1 LGNLHL
7 GQLHDG
13 AQFSSDAEPGMTSS
27 PSILPPHI
35 SHLPGLTDYEN
46 GISAIDADYLRPGLA
61 AIHLIVENGKAAL
74 VDTGTSSS
82 VPGVLEV
89 LQKKNLAPADVAYV
103 LVTHIHL
110 DHAGGAGEFMR
121 HLPNA
126 KLVVH
131 PRGARHMAD
140 PARLVASAMTVYGE
154 AEFKRMYGDIH
165 PIEAS
170 RIIEAPDE
178 FRLDFNGRPLLF
190 LDTPG
195 HARHHYCI
203 FDEQSNSFFTGD
215 TFGLSYRE
223 FDVDGMEFV
232 FPTTT
237 PVQFDPVAAHASLDR
252 LMSYNPSY
260 AFLTHYGR
268 IAHLA
273 RHANELHGLIEAHV
287 SIARKL
293 RDMPDRHA
301 ALVEELG
308 ELLLRRVV
316 AHGCKLTEERIH
328 SLLRL
333 DIELNAQG
341 LENWLDHSEG
351 KG

>member
-1 LGNLHL
+1 
-7 GQLHDG
+7 
-13 AQFSSDAEPGMTSS
+13 
-27 PSILPPHI
+27 
-35 SHLPGLTDYEN
+35 LTDYQD

-103 LVTHIHL
+103 FVTHIHL

-140 PARLVASAMTVYGE
+140 PARLVASAMSVYGE

-165 PIEAS
+165 PIDAS

-178 FRLDFNGRPLLF
+178 FRLDFNGRLLLF

-203 FDEQSNSFFTGD
+203 FDERSNSFFTGD

-223 FDVDGMEFV
+223 FDVNGMEFV

-252 LMSYNPSY
+252 LMNYNPSY

-268 IAHLA
+268 IAHLP
-273 RHANELHGLIEAHV
+273 RHANELHDLIDAHV

-293 RDMPDRHA
+293 RDVPDSHA

-308 ELLLRRVV
+308 ELLLRRIV
-316 AHGCKLTEERIH
+316 AHGCKLTEERIR
-328 SLLRL
+328 SLLKL
-333 DIELNAQG
+333 DVELNAQG

>member
-1 LGNLHL
+1 MDNDLPHP
-7 GQLHDG
+7 
-13 AQFSSDAEPGMTSS
+13 AEAPVI
-27 PSILPPHI
+27 PSTRPTRPRV
-35 SHLPGLTDYEN
+35 TDYDS
-46 GISAIDADYLRPGLA
+46 GVSAIDADYLRPGLA
-61 AIHLIVENGKAAL
+61 AIHLVVEDGRAAL

-82 VPGVLEV
+82 VAGVMEV
-89 LQKKNLAPADVAYV
+89 LRGKNLAPEDVAYV
-103 LVTHIHL
+103 FVTHIHL
-110 DHAGGAGEFMR
+110 DHAGGAGEFMHR
-121 HLPNA
+121 FPHA

-154 AEFKRMYGDIH
+154 AEFKRMYGIIRPVD
-165 PIEAS
+165 AK
-170 RIIEAPDE
+170 RIVEAPDG

-203 FDEQSNSFFTGD
+203 FDEQNQSFFTGD
-215 TFGLSYRE
+215 TFGISYRE

-237 PVQFDPVAAHASLDR
+237 PVQFDPMATHASLDR

-268 IAHLA
+268 IGNLP
-273 RHANELHGLIEAHV
+273 RHAAEVHDLVDAHV
-287 SIARKL
+287 AIAEKL
-293 RDMPDRHA
+293 RNVPERHT

-308 ELLLRRVV
+308 ELLLRRVI
-316 AHGCKLTEERIH
+316 AHGCKLPEEEIRN
-328 SLLRL
+328 LLEL
-333 DIELNAQG
+333 DVGLNAQG
-341 LENWLDHSEG
+341 LENWLDHTRAG
-351 KG
+351 